1 MTDNKKHMKKEK
13 EKRPSLKREIHELE
27 GQYSGKGSIKA
38 AVLKRMAKYLLAHKP
53 MLLLCLVIML
63 TSNVLALAAPKL
75 SQKAID
81 AIEPGAGAVDIE
93 RVIGYAVVMI
103 VCYAVSAALSY
114 LLAIM
119 MVRLSQKIIYTMR
132 KQLFNHLT
140 ELPVSFFDTHATGEI
155 ISRISYDI
163 DTVNTS
169 LSHDLLQICASVV
182 TVIGSLIMMIS
193 ISPVLLLIFVVTVPM
208 SIMYTKFRSTRVRP
222 LFRRRSQ
229 KLGEL
234 NGYAEEMLS
243 GQKTIRAYSRE
254 EVITSRFD
262 AKNEEAVGAYYI
274 AEYYAG
280 TVGPTVNFVNNLS
293 LSLVTMLGGI
303 FFLFFELNA
312 AGEAN
317 ILPLFTISLGGVS
330 AFVQYS
336 RKFAGPIN
344 EFANIVSDLQSACS
358 SAEKVFTIMDTPTE
372 TPDAWNAV
380 RLENVRG
387 EVELENVRFGY
398 VPEKTIIKDLSIRAN
413 KGDLIAIVGPTGAG
427 KTTVINLLMR
437 FYDVDGGKIFI
448 DGKEIRDITRDSL
461 REAFTMVLQDTW
473 LFHGTIYDNIT
484 YGKEGAGREEV
495 VRAAKM
501 ARIHSYIESLP
512 DGYDTVLSDDGV
524 NISKGHKQLIT
535 IARAMLA
542 DTPMLIL
549 DEATSN
555 VDSRTEQQIQK
566 AMYALMEGRT
576 CFVIAHRLSTIQN
589 ADVILVV
596 KDGNVIEQGNHDAL
610 MSQKG
615 FYYSLYHSQFDN

>member
-81 AIEPGAGAVDIE
+81 AIEPGAGLVDIE
-93 RVIGYAVVMI
+93 RVMGYAVVMI

-182 TVIGSLIMMIS
+182 TVIGSLFMMIS
-193 ISPVLLLIFVVTVPM
+193 ISPVLLLVFAVTVPM

-358 SAEKVFTIMDTPTE
+358 SAEKVFTVMDTPTE

-387 EVELENVRFGY
+387 EVELENVKFGY

-427 KTTVINLLMR
+427 KTTIINLLMR

-576 CFVIAHRLSTIQN
+576 CFVIANRLSTIQN
-589 ADVILVV
+589 ADVILVI

>member
-1 MTDNKKHMKKEK
+1 MTNNSQKIKKQK
-13 EKRPSLKREIHELE
+13 EKRPSLKKELE
-27 GQYSGKGSIKA
+27 GTVSGKGSIKM
-38 AVLKRMAKYLLAHKP
+38 AVLKRMSKYLLQHKA
-53 MLLLCLVIML
+53 MLVVCFTIMMI
-63 TSNVLALAAPKL
+63 SNILALAAPKL

-81 AIEPGAGAVDIE
+81 AIEPGVGAVDF
-93 RVIGYAVVMI
+93 RTVFFYAAMMLIFYV
-103 VCYAVSAALSY
+103 VSALLSY
-114 LLAIM
+114 ILAVM
-119 MVRLSQKIIYTMR
+119 MVRLSQKIVYTMR
-132 KQLFNHLT
+132 KQLFEHLVQ
-140 ELPVSFFDTHATGEI
+140 LPVSFFDTHATGEI

-169 LSHDLLQICASVV
+169 LSHDLLQVCGSIV
-182 TVIGSLIMMIS
+182 TVVGSLIMMAS
-193 ISPVLLLIFVVTVPM
+193 ISPVLLLVFVVTVPM
-208 SIMYTKFRSTRVRP
+208 SIGYTKFRSTRVRP

-254 EVITSRFD
+254 QVITERFD
-262 AKNEEAVGAYYI
+262 AKNEEAVNAYYV

-303 FFLFFELNA
+303 FFLFFSLNA
-312 AGEAN
+312 VGEAA
-317 ILPLFTISLGGVS
+317 IPVIFTISLGGIN

-344 EFANIVSDLQSACS
+344 EFANIVSDLQSACAA
-358 SAEKVFTIMDTPTE
+358 AEKVFTIMDTAPE
-372 TPDAWNAV
+372 EPDKPYALT
-380 RLENVRG
+380 LENVRG
-387 EVELENVRFGY
+387 EVKLDHVKFGY
-398 VPEKTIIKDLSIRAN
+398 VEGKTIIKDLSIKAD
-413 KGDLIAIVGPTGAG
+413 KGALVAIVGPTGAG
-427 KTTVINLLMR
+427 KTTIINLLMR
-437 FYDVDGGKIFI
+437 FYDVNEGRILVDGH
-448 DGKEIRDITRDSL
+448 EIRDITRDSL
-461 REAFTMVLQDTW
+461 RGAFTMVLQDTW
-473 LFHGTIYDNIT
+473 LFHGSIYENIT
-484 YGKEGAGREEV
+484 YGKEGATREEV
-495 VRAAKM
+495 VNAAKM
-501 ARIHSYIESLP
+501 ARIHDYIESLP
-512 DGYDTVLSDDGV
+512 EGYDTVLSDDGV

-596 KDGNVIEQGNHDAL
+596 KDGNIIEQGTHEQL
-610 MSQKG
+610 MESKG
-615 FYYSLYHSQFDN
+615 FYHSLYHSQFDN

>member
-1 MTDNKKHMKKEK
+1 MTEQKIKKQKEK
-13 EKRPSLKREIHELE
+13 KPSLKKELE
-27 GQYSGKGSIKA
+27 GTSAGKGSIKV
-38 AVLKRMAKYLLAHKP
+38 AVLKRMAKYLLAHKS
-53 MLLLCLVIML
+53 MLLLCFSLMMI
-63 TSNVLALAAPKL
+63 SNVLALAAPKL

-81 AIEPGAGAVDIE
+81 AIELGAGKVDFESVFFYSALMLIFY
-93 RVIGYAVVMI
+93 V
-103 VCYAVSAALSY
+103 VSAVLSY
-114 LLAIM
+114 VLAVM
-119 MVRLSQKIIYTMR
+119 MVKLSQKIIYTMR
-132 KQLFNHLT
+132 KQLFEHLVK
-140 ELPVSFFDTHATGEI
+140 LPVSFFDTHATGEI

-169 LSHDLLQICASVV
+169 LSHDLLQVCASLV
-182 TVIGSLIMMIS
+182 TVVGSLIMMVS
-193 ISPVLLLIFVVTVPM
+193 ISPVLLLVFAITVPL
-208 SIMYTKFRSTRVRP
+208 SIGYTKFRSTRVRP

-254 EVITSRFD
+254 QVITERFD
-262 AKNEEAVGAYYI
+262 QKNEEAVSAYYV

-280 TVGPTVNFVNNLS
+280 TMGPTVNFVNNLS

-303 FFLFFELNA
+303 FFLFFCLNA
-312 AGEAN
+312 AGEAS
-317 ILPLFTISLGGVS
+317 IPTMFTISIGGIT

-344 EFANIVSDLQSACS
+344 EFANIVSDLQSACAA
-358 SAEKVFTIMDTPTE
+358 AEKVFAVIDTPPE
-372 TPDAWNAV
+372 KADGVGAIA
-380 RLENVRG
+380 LKNVRG
-387 EVELENVRFGY
+387 DVELEKVRFGY
-398 VPEKTIIKDLSIRAN
+398 VPEKTIIKDLSIKAK
-413 KGDLIAIVGPTGAG
+413 KGSLVAIVGPTGAG
-427 KTTVINLLMR
+427 KTTIINLLMR
-437 FYDVDGGKIFI
+437 FYDVDSGKILI
-448 DGKEIRDITRDSL
+448 DGHEITDVTRDSL
-461 REAFTMVLQDTW
+461 RGAFTMVLQDTW
-473 LFHGTIYDNIT
+473 LFHGTIYENIT
-484 YGKEGAGREEV
+484 YGKEGATREEV
-495 VRAAKM
+495 INAAKM

-524 NISKGHKQLIT
+524 NVSKGHKQLIT

-589 ADVILVV
+589 ADVILVI

-610 MSQKG
+610 MSAKG

>member
-1 MTDNKKHMKKEK
+1 MTDNKTKRVK
-13 EKRPSLKREIHELE
+13 EKRPSLKEALDT
-27 GQYSGKGSIKA
+27 QYSGKGAIKA
-38 AVLKRMAKYLLAHKP
+38 AVIKRMAKYLLAHKG
-53 MLLLCLVIML
+53 MLLLCFCIMIA
-63 TSNVLALAAPKL
+63 SNVLALAAPKL

-81 AIEPGAGAVDIE
+81 AIEAGAGAVDFDG
-93 RVIGYAVVMI
+93 VFLYASLMLI
-103 VCYAVSAALSY
+103 FYTLAAVLSY
-114 LLAIM
+114 VLARL

-132 KQLFNHLT
+132 RELFEHLS

-163 DTVNTS
+163 DSVNTS
-169 LSHDLLQICASVV
+169 LSNDLLQVCASIV
-182 TVIGSLIMMIS
+182 TVVGSLVMMVS
-193 ISPVLLLIFVVTVPM
+193 ISPVLLLVFVVTVPM
-208 SIMYTKFRSTRVRP
+208 SIGYTKFRSGKIRP

-243 GQKTIRAYSRE
+243 GQKTIRAYSKE
-254 EVITSRFD
+254 DVITGRFD
-262 AKNEEAVGAYYI
+262 DKNKEAVQAYYV
-274 AEYYAG
+274 AEYYAA

-293 LSLVTMLGGI
+293 LSLVTMMGGI
-303 FFLFFELNA
+303 FFLFFTLNESGTA
-312 AGEAN
+312 AIPAM
-317 ILPLFTISLGGVS
+317 FTISLGGIS

-358 SAEKVFTIMDTPTE
+358 SAEKIFTIMDTPAE
-372 TPDAWNAV
+372 PADRENAV
-380 RLENVRG
+380 TLTDVRG
-387 EVELENVRFGY
+387 DVELTDVKFGY
-398 VPEKTIIKDLSIRAN
+398 VPERTVIEGLSLKAN

-427 KTTVINLLMR
+427 KTTIINLLMR
-437 FYDVDGGKIFI
+437 FYDIDSGSIKI
-448 DGKEIRDITRDSL
+448 DGVEIRDITRESL
-461 REAFTMVLQDTW
+461 RASFTMVLQDTW
-473 LFHGTIYDNIT
+473 LFCGSIYDNIT
-484 YGKEGAGREEV
+484 YGREGATREEV
-495 VRAAKM
+495 INAAKM
-501 ARIHSYIESLP
+501 AHIHSYIESLP

-555 VDSRTEQQIQK
+555 VDSRTEKQIQN

-596 KDGNVIEQGNHDAL
+596 KDGNIIEQGNHESL
-610 MSQKG
+610 MNSKG